1 VRSIFRLLAL
11 VAAFLAMSGA
21 AALPQA
27 SAQTPEPVESAFFD
41 VVTSLTGFETGAVR
55 TFSSDSLDEGATASP
70 DATVLA
76 SPVTGSEI
84 SGLSRVTTAA
94 LQFETDANA
103 TTAMAKLQTEIQGEN
118 PVTALL
124 VGELGDKN
132 TGFTL
137 EDEAGTPTASAIV
150 IQTGDQVIVVLV
162 EGVGA
167 DTETLAVALAQQIVE
182 SEAGAGEPQFAPDG
196 TSTGGLW
203 DRLPAA
209 DDPSLA
215 DLPVVEDIDLRPTEG

>member
-1 VRSIFRLLAL
+1 VRSIFRLVAL
-11 VAAFLAMSGA
+11 VAAFLALSGA

-27 SAQTPEPVESAFFD
+27 SAQTPEPVDGAFFD

-55 TFSSDSLDEGATASP
+55 TFSSDEGVTASP

-76 SPVTGSEI
+76 SPVTGSEL

-103 TTAMAKLQTEIQGEN
+103 TTAMAKVQTEIQGEN

-150 IQTGDQVIVVLV
+150 VQTGDQVIVVLV

-167 DTETLAVALAQQIVE
+167 DTETLAVALAQSIVE
-182 SEAGAGEPQFAPDG
+182 SEAGSGEPQFAPDG

-215 DLPVVEDIDLRPTEG
+215 DLPVVEDVDLQPTEG